1 MFGDCGLT
9 VDELEQ
15 HLISCVAALSR
26 VTAGMLPAVRALDR
40 AQVAAADGARSMDEW
55 LSARLDVELGTA
67 RSLLAVARAEDQ
79 RLDEALDAGV
89 SIDRTVGM
97 LRLIRAGAD
106 QATLDRS
113 AGFDMAGLR
122 DLAAR
127 RERYTATREQRHF
140 DSRYLHIQP
149 SLDDTTWKLWGQ
161 LSGVDGSIVE
171 KAIQT
176 SVDSL
181 PNNPDTSTAQDR
193 ADGLV
198 SVASEWLSG
207 EIGGHELDVEIFID
221 ADLATVSDGERG
233 VAVMSGPRVGPATL
247 AEILCDGT
255 VGVTLFD
262 GTSRTVSATPAT
274 RTIPHPIRGYVL
286 HRDGHRCT
294 VAGCRSRTRL
304 QPHHIVA
311 YTDGGTHHPD
321 NLVTLCWY
329 HHHVVVHQQG
339 MRLDPDSPPQR
350 RTFLRAA
357 PVRAGP

>member
-1 MFGDCGLT
+1 MIGRMGP
-9 VDELEQ
+9 V
-15 HLISCVAALSR
+15 VAVL
-26 VTAGMLPAVRALDR
+26 
-40 AQVAAADGARSMDEW
+40 
-55 LSARLDVELGTA
+55 LG
-67 RSLLAVARAEDQ
+67 
-79 RLDEALDAGV
+79 
-89 SIDRTVGM
+89 
-97 LRLIRAGAD
+97 
-106 QATLDRS
+106 
-113 AGFDMAGLR
+113 
-122 DLAAR
+122 LAAQ
-127 RERYTATREQRHF
+127 RERYTAACERRDF

-149 SLDDTTWKLWGQ
+149 SLDDSMWRLWGQ
-161 LSGVDGSIVE
+161 LSGVDGRVVD

-181 PNNPDTSTAQDR
+181 PNNPDSSAAQDR

-198 SVASEWLSG
+198 AVASEWLSG

-221 ADLATVSDGERG
+221 AGLAAGSSGGRG
-233 VAVMSGPRVGPATL
+233 VSVGTGTRVGPATL

-262 GTSRTVSATPAT
+262 GTSRTVSATPAS

-294 VAGCRSRTRL
+294 VAGCGSRTRL

-321 NLVTLCWY
+321 NLVALCWY

-339 MRLDPDSPPQR
+339 MRLDPDSPPHR
-350 RTFLRAA
+350 RTFLRAS
-357 PVRAGP
+357 PTRAGP